1 MVQDMSDT
9 AFGKGIY
16 TVPEAARMINMPARN
31 LRRWLG
37 GYEHHGKQEA
47 PLWRPQHQVEHDEAI
62 VIGFRDLIEARIVN
76 SLREMRIGLPTIRKC
91 IARARDLVGD
101 ERPFSTRQFKTDR
114 KSIFLEIW
122 REVGEPELIDL
133 KSLQGVFSRVVA
145 PSLTGLEFDHEA
157 ASRWWLLDGKRTIV
171 ADPERS
177 FGQPIV
183 AESGIP
189 TRRLAQVVKA
199 EGSVDAAAKLF
210 DIRPRL
216 IRDALEYELTHSMP
230 KAA

>member
-1 MVQDMSDT
+1 MVSKMNDA

-16 TVPEAARMINMPARN
+16 TVSEAARMIGMPPRN
-31 LRRWLG
+31 LHRWLA
-37 GYEHHGKQEA
+37 GYEHHGKRED
-47 PLWRPQHQVEHDEAI
+47 PLWMPQHSTEPDEAI

-76 SLREMRIGLPTIRKC
+76 SLRHMKIGLPTIRKC
-91 IARARDLVGD
+91 ISRARELVGD
-101 ERPFSTRQFKTDR
+101 ERPFSTRQFKTDGR
-114 KSIFLEIW
+114 SIFLEIW
-122 REVGEPELIDL
+122 RDLDEPELIDL

-145 PSLTGLEFDHEA
+145 PSLTGLEFDADA
-157 ASRWWLLDGKRTIV
+157 ASRWWLLEGKRTIV

-183 AESGIP
+183 AENGIP
-189 TRRLAQVVKA
+189 TQRLAQVVKA
-199 EGSVDAAAKLF
+199 EGSVEAAAKLF

-216 IRDALEYELTHSMP
+216 IRDALEYEIAHGAR